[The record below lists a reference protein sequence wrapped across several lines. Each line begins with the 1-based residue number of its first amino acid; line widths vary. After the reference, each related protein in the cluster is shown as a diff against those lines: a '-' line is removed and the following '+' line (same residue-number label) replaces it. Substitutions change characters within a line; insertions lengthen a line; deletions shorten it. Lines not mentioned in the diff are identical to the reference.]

1 VTFGTAVENPNHVL
15 HAVIRELAG
24 ALNIFTDAMLSQKA
38 ESLHTFAQF
47 NPNRAAVEGGAVAVW
62 LLAPKPRP
70 ERIRRR
76 LVLATQNARD
86 IVSALTLRQL
96 ALATISRPRPHAAR
110 TGLPFELR
118 IFVLSGRSPAALV
131 THARHMI
138 CRRASL
144 ISARP
149 TARADISARTP
160 GAQVDRLA
168 PLQSAARSRSQW
180 RHTRLAS
187 RLIRVF

>member
-1 VTFGTAVENPNHVL
+1 L

-24 ALNIFTDAMLSQKA
+24 ALNIFTDAMLIQKA
-38 ESLHTFAQF
+38 ESLHTFAPF

-62 LLAPKPRP
+62 LLAPKSRP

-86 IVSALTLRQL
+86 IDSALTLRQL

-118 IFVLSGRSPAALV
+118 IFVAEWSISSSSRDPRTAHDLSASQSDLRAAN
-131 THARHMI
+131 
-138 CRRASL
+138 
-144 ISARP
+144 
-149 TARADISARTP
+149 
-160 GAQVDRLA
+160 
-168 PLQSAARSRSQW
+168 RSR
-180 RHTRLAS
+180 
-187 RLIRVF
+187 